1 MNPLTG
7 VTTIIGSLAGILG
20 MGGAVTQQAMTLHR
34 QIHPPQQQM
43 QAQAQPGM
51 CPVGY
56 KPIVI
61 VKPTGERV
69 LACIPQQEQP

>member
-7 VTTIIGSLAGILG
+7 ITTIIGSLAGILG
-20 MGGAVTQQAMTLHR
+20 MGGAVANQAVTLHR
-34 QIHPPQQQM
+34 EMHPPQQQM

-61 VKPTGERV
+61 VKPTGDRV

>member
-1 MNPLTG
+1 MNPIG
-7 VTTIIGSLAGILG
+7 GITTLIGSLASILG
-20 MGGAVTQQAMTLHR
+20 MGGAVANQAMTIHR
-34 QIHPPQQQM
+34 EMHPPQQQM

-61 VKPTGERV
+61 VKSTGERM

>member
-1 MNPLTG
+1 MNPITG
-7 VTTIIGSLAGILG
+7 VTSLIGSITSIFAVGGG
-20 MGGAVTQQAMTLHR
+20 MANQAITLHR
-34 QIHPPQQQM
+34 EMHPPQQQV

-61 VKPTGERV
+61 VKTTGERV